1 MWSVTATD
9 SDTTERRYLESIEV
23 TSAVARRLLVVS
35 IAAFVAV
42 VGVGDLLFARL
53 GTPVQPVAIT
63 AGSPLEV
70 LLGVAVLVGL
80 LVVVVVPH
88 ELLHGVFM
96 ARYGGDPEYGIGVRG
111 LLMPSAYA
119 RTRGSI
125 YTRNQML
132 IATLAP
138 LFVLTGGGFALAVL
152 TGRPLLVVPAA
163 ANAAGSVGDLW
174 IAARIR
180 RYPERVRVAEPP
192 EGYDGDVAVYGF
204 PDTDRDEPGAH
215 SRGATTWLYGTA
227 GTLTLAVAA
236 LFASV
241 VVSLAVGSGT
251 VVLEVPLFDGPLFRH
266 ELPGPGR
273 GAFLAVDF
281 PALFTLS
288 AVGGLGWLLASRG
301 LRSGS

>member
-1 MWSVTATD
+1 MTATD
-9 SDTTERRYLESIEV
+9 SDTIERRYLQSIEV
-23 TSAVARRLLVVS
+23 TGAIARKLLVVS

-42 VGVGDLLFARL
+42 VGIGDLVFARL
-53 GTPVQPVAIT
+53 GTPVQPVTIT
-63 AGSPLEV
+63 VGSPLEV
-70 LLGVAVLVGL
+70 LLGVAVIVGL

-132 IATLAP
+132 IVTLAP
-138 LFVLTGGGFALAVL
+138 LVVITGGGFALAVI

-174 IAARIR
+174 IATRVW
-180 RYPERVRVAEPP
+180 RYPRSVRVAEPP
-192 EGYDGDVAVYGF
+192 AGYDGDVAVYGF
-204 PDTDRDEPGAH
+204 ADAERGESEVR
-215 SRGATTWLYGTA
+215 SRAVATWLYGTA

-236 LFASV
+236 LFAAV
-241 VVSLAVGSGT
+241 IVSLSAGSGN
-251 VVLEVPLFDGPLFRH
+251 VVLEIPLLDRTLFRH
-266 ELPGPGR
+266 HLATPG
-273 GAFLAVDF
+273 GAFVAVGF
-281 PALFTLS
+281 PALFALS
-288 AVGGLGWLLASRG
+288 AVGGLVWTVVSRG
-301 LRSGS
+301 RETGS

>member
-1 MWSVTATD
+1 MWPVTATD
-9 SDTTERRYLESIEV
+9 SETTERRYLESIEV
-23 TSAVARRLLVVS
+23 TSTIARKLFVVS

-42 VGVGDLLFARL
+42 VGVGDLAFTRL
-53 GTPVQPVAIT
+53 GTPVQPVTIT
-63 AGSPLEV
+63 VGSPLEV
-70 LLGVAVLVGL
+70 LFGVAMIVGL
-80 LVVVVVPH
+80 LVVVIVPH

-119 RTRGSI
+119 RTKGSI

-138 LFVLTGGGFALAVL
+138 LFVLTGGGFALAVV

-180 RYPERVRVAEPP
+180 RYPEYVRVAEPP

-204 PDTDRDEPGAH
+204 EDAEQGEPGARP
-215 SRGATTWLYGTA
+215 RGVATWLYGAA

-241 VVSLAVGSGT
+241 IVSLAAGSGD
-251 VVLEVPLFDGPLFRH
+251 VALEAPLLDGPLFRH
-266 ELPGPGR
+266 ELPAPGR
-273 GAFLAVDF
+273 GAVVAVGF
-281 PALFTLS
+281 PVLFTLS
-288 AVGGLGWLLASRG
+288 AVGGLVWTVVSRG
-301 LRSGS
+301 RESGS